1 MRPFKESDTI
11 EVMRRVPI
19 FSALGEAEL
28 RELMSA
34 CQTRNVHAGAQ
45 IFTRDDAADRFYVI
59 LGGKVKLY
67 KLSPKGDEQ
76 ILHLYGPSGTF
87 GEAAMWAGINY
98 PAYAEALTDT
108 TLLVVRSEIL
118 KRAIAGRPE
127 LAFGM
132 LAGMSL
138 KLREFNQLI
147 EQLSLREVPARLA
160 GILLDLSREAGRTT
174 IRLHQSKR
182 ELASQ
187 IGTVAETLSR
197 SLKKLKEAGLIE
209 VHGSRITILD
219 PEGLRELMES

>member
-1 MRPFKESDTI
+1 VK
-11 EVMRRVPI
+11 
-19 FSALGEAEL
+19 
-28 RELMSA
+28 
-34 CQTRNVHAGAQ
+34 AGAQ
-45 IFTRDDAADRFYVI
+45 IFTRDEVADRFYVI
-59 LGGKVKLY
+59 LAGKVKLY

-118 KRAIAGRPE
+118 KRSIAGKPE

-132 LAGMSL
+132 LAGMSF

-147 EQLSLREVPARLA
+147 EQLSLKEVPARLA

-174 IRLHQSKR
+174 IHLHQSKR
-182 ELASQ
+182 ELAAQ

-197 SLKKLKEAGLIE
+197 SLRKLKEAGLIE

-219 PEGLRELMES
+219 PEGLKGLTES